1 MAPSNTAGDRP
12 LRIAHLIYGWTLG
25 GLEQLVVHLCIDGR
39 AAGLES
45 LIISFGPDGPMREAA
60 GARGVSTRWIPSAG
74 MRPSMLGEVHHAL
87 STFDA
92 DVIHAHDPGPLLNAA
107 AVCALRPG
115 KPLVA
120 TFHQLEM
127 PSGAMKLAGRAAAH
141 RANALVA
148 CGTEVRA
155 MLDAWMPHH
164 PRLLTIGNGVRLPP
178 PATPASRAQA
188 RMRLGIPDD
197 AIVVG
202 YLGRMAEVKGPDL
215 LLRAFLGAFA
225 HRPDVHL
232 ALVGP
237 GPMEAALRS
246 LANGHENVHLTGPVV
261 DARELLP
268 AFDVYAQPSLTEGR
282 SLAML
287 EAMAAGLPTVA
298 HDLPGVREIH
308 DDSTAKLVPLRDAE
322 KLKRALMELVE
333 DASLRTRLGDAAA
346 IVSRRYD
353 FEATLTAY
361 ADLYRALAFRAPLS
375 NEVHA

>member
-1 MAPSNTAGDRP
+1 MALERP

-25 GLEQLVVHLCIDGR
+25 GLEQLVVQLCVEGR

-45 LIISFGPDGPMREAA
+45 LIISFGPDGPMRAAA
-60 GARGVSTRWIPSAG
+60 GMRGVPTRWIPSAG
-74 MRPSMLGEVHHAL
+74 MRPSMLGEVHQAL

-92 DVIHAHDPGPLLNAA
+92 DVLHAHDLGPLLNAA
-107 AVCALRPG
+107 AVCAVRPG

-120 TFHQLEM
+120 TFHQLES
-127 PSGAMKLAGRAAAH
+127 PTGAMRFAGRAAAT

-155 MLDAWMPHH
+155 MLDAWLPGH
-164 PRLLTIGNGVRLPP
+164 PRIITIGNGVHLPP
-178 PATPASRAQA
+178 PSSAASRAHA
-188 RMRLGIPDD
+188 REKLGIPHD
-197 AIVVG
+197 AIVIG

-215 LLRAFLGAFA
+215 LQGAFLAAFA
-225 HRPDVHL
+225 NRPDVHL

-237 GPMEAALRS
+237 GPMEGILR
-246 LANGHENVHLTGPVV
+246 AQAKGQANVHVLGAII

-268 AFDVYAQPSLTEGR
+268 GFDIYAQPSLTEGR

-287 EAMAAGLPTVA
+287 EAMAAGLPTIA

-308 DDSTAKLVPLRDAE
+308 DASTARLVPLRNAE
-322 KLKRALMELVE
+322 KLQHALRELVD
-333 DASLRTRLGDAAA
+333 DASLRAQLGDAALIA
-346 IVSRRYD
+346 SRRFD
-353 FEATLTAY
+353 FDTTLCAY
-361 ADLYRALAFRAPLS
+361 ADLYRALALRLPLP

>member
-1 MAPSNTAGDRP
+1 MTRERP

-25 GLEQLVVHLCIDGR
+25 GLEQLVVQLCVEGR

-45 LIISFGPDGPMREAA
+45 LIISFGPDGPMRAAA
-60 GARGVSTRWIPSAG
+60 GARGVPTRWIPSAG
-74 MRPSMLGEVHHAL
+74 MRPSMLGEVHQAL

-92 DVIHAHDPGPLLNAA
+92 DVLHAHDLGPLLNGA

-120 TFHQLEM
+120 TFHQLES
-127 PSGAMKLAGRAAAH
+127 PTGAMRLAARAAAM

-148 CGTEVRA
+148 CGSEVRT
-155 MLDAWMPHH
+155 MLDTWLPGH
-164 PRLLTIGNGVRLPP
+164 PRVITIGNGVHLPP
-178 PATPASRAQA
+178 PPSEASRAHA
-188 RMRLGIPDD
+188 RERLGLPHD

-215 LLRAFLGAFA
+215 LLQAFLAAFA
-225 HRPDVHL
+225 NRAEVHL

-237 GPMEAALRS
+237 GPMEGILR
-246 LANGHENVHLTGPVV
+246 AQAKGHANVHVLGAIV

-268 AFDVYAQPSLTEGR
+268 GFDLYAQTSLTEGR

-287 EAMAAGLPTVA
+287 EAMAVGLPTIA

-308 DDSTAKLVPLRDAE
+308 TASTARLVPLRHAE
-322 KLKRALMELVE
+322 KLQHALTELVG
-333 DASLRTRLGDAAA
+333 DASLRARLGEAAMNA
-346 IVSRRYD
+346 SQRFD
-353 FEATLTAY
+353 FNTTLCAY
-361 ADLYRALAFRAPLS
+361 ADLYRALALRAPLPS
-375 NEVHA
+375 EVHA